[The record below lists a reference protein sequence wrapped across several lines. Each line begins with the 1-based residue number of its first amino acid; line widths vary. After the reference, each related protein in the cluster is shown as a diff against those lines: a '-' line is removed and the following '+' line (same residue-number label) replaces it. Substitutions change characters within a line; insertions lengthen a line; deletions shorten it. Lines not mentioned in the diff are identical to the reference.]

1 MTLRFS
7 PLAILPIPVF
17 LLMGCG
23 IIPLQS
29 TNLDDFTIAI
39 TAPDQV
45 STNPSSDVGY
55 LPDPQI
61 KQTVPLVKLR
71 IYASLKFTAK
81 TTAPIKVNFYVRSS
95 LPTTCTKVG
104 PYFICSNEP
113 DSQKI
118 GSATLIPNTS
128 QDITLEGQALSDAV
142 HAGNGYLGL
151 QLEQGIAFSTDR
163 LEFSKVVAQALL

>member
-1 MTLRFS
+1 MNLHFLS
-7 PLAILPIPVF
+7 QAVLLAPAF
-17 LLMGCG
+17 LLLGCG

-61 KQTVPLVKLR
+61 KQTIPLVKVR
-71 IYASLKFTAK
+71 ISASLKFIAK

-95 LPTTCTKVG
+95 LPATCNKVG
-104 PYFICSNEP
+104 SYFVCSNEP
-113 DSQKI
+113 ASQKI
-118 GSATLIPNTS
+118 GSTILVPNTT
-128 QDITLEGQALSDAV
+128 QDITLEGKALDDAV
-142 HAGNGYLGL
+142 HAGNGFLGL
-151 QLEQGIAFSTDR
+151 QLEQGVASSTDR
-163 LEFSKVVAQALL
+163 LEFTKVVAQALI